1 MLTLRLGELP
11 LRFAETW
18 FSLGRLSRLLRRGAL
33 IAACLRRP
41 ANSARIPSMA
51 SVNSISRLLAKP
63 GLMVWAIVAAAC
75 LVVGMSAFAF
85 FLMDWVPVVQASVT
99 TLAVL
104 FAGAWAMWRVFKFR
118 ELHGFLVITQ
128 EVSHVRI
135 ADGATHVQVIATLR
149 NQSRVSMRPD
159 EGFCYIEGILIGAAG
174 ASAHTAASTS
184 GGNPWLTWTVGW
196 CRPSR
201 NWSQARRPSINL
213 TFCCPRSINTYVP
226 TYTSKILRNGVMTG
240 GVQGGNQP
248 KSTFWRPHSVMG
260 TEKIR
265 IKAQDGKSRR

>member
-18 FSLGRLSRLLRRGAL
+18 FSLGRLPRLLRRGAL
-33 IAACLRRP
+33 ITACLRRP

-51 SVNSISRLLAKP
+51 SANSISQLLAKP
-63 GLMVWAIVAAAC
+63 GLMVWAIVTAAC

-85 FLMDWVPVVQASVT
+85 FLMAWVPVVQASVT

-174 ASAHTAASTS
+174 SSAHTAASAS
-184 GGNPWLTWTVGW
+184 GGNPMAYVDSRMVSSVAELEPGEETQHQFDFLLSEEYKYVCSHVYIKDPTKRSDDRWGTGW
-196 CRPSR
+196 ESTEIHILEGRAYGNGR
-201 NWSQARRPSINL
+201 N
-213 TFCCPRSINTYVP
+213 
-226 TYTSKILRNGVMTG
+226 
-240 GVQGGNQP
+240 
-248 KSTFWRPHSVMG
+248 
-260 TEKIR
+260 
-265 IKAQDGKSRR
+265 